1 MFQIKSFEELTNAEL
16 YEIIALRERVF
27 VVEQNCPYLDC
38 DGKDPM
44 SLHLWIEKN
53 KTCAA
58 YARLVPPQN
67 HIEFWSIG
75 RVVVNPEFRKLGLGK
90 EIMNASIDYLKL
102 QMAVREIQIS
112 AQVYLLRFYNE
123 LGFKEVGSV
132 YLEDDIQHI
141 KMLWK
146 EQ

>member
-1 MFQIKSFEELTNAEL
+1 MLLIKTFDHLTNKEL
-16 YEIIALRERVF
+16 YEIIALRELVF

-44 SLHLWIEKN
+44 SMHLWIEKN

-67 HIEFWSIG
+67 HIELWSIG

-90 EIMNASIDYLKL
+90 EIMNASINYLSAQK
-102 QMAVREIQIS
+102 AIREIQIS

-123 LGFKEVGSV
+123 LGFHEVGSE
-132 YLEDDIQHI
+132 YLEDDIPHI